1 MSHNVITRFAPSP
14 TGHLH
19 LGSARTALFNWLYA
33 KCNNGKFLLRIE
45 DTDKKRSSQEL
56 IDSII
61 NAMSWLKISYDGEMI
76 LQSKN
81 ISRHVEIANQ
91 LILNNK
97 AYYCYCS
104 EEDISKEKE
113 EFSKK
118 GLYYKHNCIWKNKN
132 PPSNNLTR
140 VIRLKSP
147 ADGMTSFNDKVY
159 GNITVNNTQLDDMIL
174 LRSDN
179 TPTYLLSVVVDDHDM
194 NITHIIRGT
203 DHLTNTARQLLI
215 YNALEWNPP
224 KFAHIP
230 LIHDEN
236 GNKLSKRQQAIGI
249 HEYKNLGILPDAIFN
264 YLLRMGWSHK
274 NDEIITVDQ
283 AIRLFSIE
291 GIGQSPARLDNKKL
305 EFLNNHYINITEDK
319 VILNMIIPIIEEK
332 IGYTINDVK
341 KGYLLKGLNELK
353 KRTKSL
359 VNLANE
365 SLFYVEDIPISIDQ
379 ESSITIKDYKHIF
392 SILYDELSKISEYE
406 WNNGVLTSTI
416 KNISQNLNIKISTI
430 YHCLRASII
439 GRMNAPSII
448 GIMINFE
455 QKECLQRIKYVQNI
469 K

>member
-19 LGSARTALFNWLYA
+19 LGGARTALFNWLYA
-33 KCNNGKFLLRIE
+33 KHNNGKFLLRIE
-45 DTDKKRSSQEL
+45 DTDKKRSSKEL

-61 NAMSWLKISYDGEMI
+61 NAMSWLKIPYDGEI
-76 LQSKN
+76 VLQSKN
-81 ISRHVEIANQ
+81 ISRHIEIANQ

-104 EEDISKEKE
+104 EEEINKEKE

-132 PPSNNLTR
+132 FTIDNLTR
-140 VIRLKSP
+140 VIRLRSP
-147 ADGMTSFNDKVY
+147 TEGVTSFDDKVY
-159 GNITVNNTQLDDMIL
+159 GNITVSNTQLDDMVL

-230 LIHDEN
+230 LIHDED
-236 GNKLSKRQQAIGI
+236 GNKLSKRHQAIGI
-249 HEYKNLGILPDAIFN
+249 HEYKNLGILPEAISN
-264 YLLRMGWSHK
+264 YLLRMGWSHED
-274 NDEIITVDQ
+274 DEIISMDQ
-283 AIRLFSIE
+283 AIKWFSIKN
-291 GIGQSPARLDNKKL
+291 IGQSPARLDNKKL
-305 EFLNNHYINITEDK
+305 EFLNNHYISLTEDE
-319 VILNMIIPIIEEK
+319 VILNMIIPIIEKK
-332 IGYTINDVK
+332 IGYMLNEVK
-341 KGYLLKGLNELK
+341 KGYLLKGLYELK
-353 KRTKSL
+353 KRTKNL

-365 SLFYVEDIPISIDQ
+365 SLFYVEDVPISIDQ
-379 ESSITIKDYKHIF
+379 EASAIIKDYKHVF
-392 SILYDELSKISEYE
+392 SILYNNLSRISEKE
-406 WNNGVLTSTI
+406 WNNSILTSTI
-416 KNISQNLNIKISTI
+416 KNISQNLDIKISNI
-430 YHCLRASII
+430 YHCLRASIV

-448 GIMINFE
+448 EIMINLQQE
-455 QKECLQRIKYVQNI
+455 ECLKRIKYAQNI
-469 K
+469 E